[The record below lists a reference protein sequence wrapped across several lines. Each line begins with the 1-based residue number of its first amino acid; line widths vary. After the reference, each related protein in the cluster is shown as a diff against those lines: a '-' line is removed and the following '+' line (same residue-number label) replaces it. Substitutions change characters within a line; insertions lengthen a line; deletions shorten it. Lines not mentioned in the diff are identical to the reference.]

1 MSLVEFDMAEREA
14 NPVDAVEHMA
24 EANDW
29 VFDRTGEDEITISV
43 SGGHTDYHVS
53 FTWMEEIE
61 GLHLA
66 CAFDF
71 KVADRRRGEILELL
85 ARVNEQLWIGHFD
98 LWAKE
103 GVVMFRQ
110 TLVLSGGSDVSH
122 SQIEVLLRTAVET
135 AERYYPAFQFVVWAG
150 KSATEALDAVLLE
163 TAGSA

>member
-1 MSLVEFDMAEREA
+1 MTHIDVDAAERA
-14 NPVDAVEHMA
+14 LNPVDAVEHLA
-24 EANDW
+24 EMNDW
-29 VFDRTGEDEITISV
+29 VFDRSGEDEITISV
-43 SGGHTDYHVS
+43 SGGHCDYNVS

-71 KVADRRRGEILELL
+71 KVAALRRTEILDLL

-103 GVVMFRQ
+103 GVVLFRQ
-110 TLVLSGGSDVSH
+110 TLVLSGGAEVSGA
-122 SQIEVLLRTAVET
+122 QVELLLKTAVET
-135 AERYYPAFQFVVWAG
+135 AERYYPAFQFVTWAG
-150 KSATEALDAVLLE
+150 KSAPEALDSVLLE

>member
-1 MSLVEFDMAEREA
+1 MTLVDFEMADREG
-14 NPVDAVEHMA
+14 NPVDTVEHIA

-29 VFDRTGEDEITISV
+29 IFDRTGEDEITISV
-43 SGGHTDYHVS
+43 AGGHTDYHVS
-53 FTWMEEIE
+53 FTWMEEFE

-71 KVADRRRGEILELL
+71 KVPDRRRGEILELL
-85 ARVNEQLWIGHFD
+85 ARVNEQLWLGHFD

-110 TLVLSGGSDVSH
+110 TLVLSGGSEVSL

-150 KSATEALDAVLLE
+150 KNATEALDAVLLE
-163 TAGSA
+163 TAGTA

>member
-1 MSLVEFDMAEREA
+1 MTLLDFDADRAA
-14 NPVDAVEHMA
+14 NPVDTVEHLA
-24 EANDW
+24 EMNDW
-29 VFDRTGEDEITISV
+29 VFDRSGEDEITISV
-43 SGGHTDYHVS
+43 SGGHCDYHVS
-53 FTWMEEIE
+53 FTWMEELE

-85 ARVNEQLWIGHFD
+85 AKVNEQLWIGHFD

-110 TLVLSGGSDVSH
+110 TLVLAGGAEVSAH
-122 SQIEVLLRTAVET
+122 QIEVLLKTAVET

-150 KSATEALDAVLLE
+150 KSAAEALDAVLLE
-163 TAGSA
+163 TAGEA